1 MKLYFKFFLLSL
13 KGRMQYKVSFFMTM
27 LGNFVIAFSSFAAVF
42 FLMSKF
48 NTVKGFSVN
57 EVFLCYGIVSCSF
70 YFSECFFR
78 GFEGFSGLISSGR
91 FDRILLFPKSEV
103 FMTLCNDIEIFRL
116 ARLFQGILVFILSLV
131 SSDIEWTVLKTVT
144 IFFML
149 LSGIVLY
156 SSFFILEAGIC
167 FFTIGRPEALNIFT
181 YGTREFGVYPLGIYG
196 KEVMRIF
203 TFVFPLALVQYYPL
217 LYVIGKS
224 DNALYCLLPLISC
237 ICVIPSAV
245 LWKTG
250 VRHYKS
256 TGS

>member
-13 KGRMQYKVSFFMTM
+13 KGRMQYKISFFMTM

-78 GFEGFSGLISSGR
+78 GFESFSGIISSGR
-91 FDRILLFPKSEV
+91 FDRILLFPKSET
-103 FMTLCNDIEIFRL
+103 FMTLCNDIEIFRI
-116 ARLFQGILVFILSLV
+116 ARLFQGVLGLILSLI
-131 SSDIEWTVLKTVT
+131 SSNIEWTGPKVVT
-144 IFFML
+144 LFLML

-156 SSFFILEAGIC
+156 SAFFLLEAGIC

-181 YGTREFGVYPLGIYG
+181 YGTREFGVYPMGIFG
-196 KEVMRIF
+196 KEVLSIF
-203 TFVFPLALVQYYPL
+203 TFVFPIALIQYYPL
-217 LYVIGKS
+217 LYITEKS
-224 DNALYCLLPLISC
+224 NNILFCFLPLC
-237 ICVIPSAV
+237 ACLMLIPS
-245 LWKTG
+245 LLIWKAG
-250 VRHYKS
+250 IRHYTS